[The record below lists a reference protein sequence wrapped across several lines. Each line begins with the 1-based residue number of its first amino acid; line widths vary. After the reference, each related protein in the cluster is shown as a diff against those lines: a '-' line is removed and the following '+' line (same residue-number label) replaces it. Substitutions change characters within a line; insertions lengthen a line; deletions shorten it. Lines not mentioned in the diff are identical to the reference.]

1 VITVT
6 QSGVAFREK
15 ARPRV
20 HLKAASTDRVRVLHV
35 IQNLNYGGMERLLA
49 DIVRGLDRSRFEA
62 HVLVL
67 QYFGRFADGLEE
79 IAQLH
84 QAPPM
89 SRWSMIRPAALARQ
103 VARIAPHV
111 VHTHS
116 GVWYKASL
124 AARMAG
130 VERIIHTEH
139 GRQSPDPLS
148 YRAID
153 SLAARR
159 TDVVVA
165 VSEPLRNQ
173 LVATRVASAR
183 RMRVVQN
190 GVDTNSFS
198 PRPDDGALRREIGVD
213 EHVPIIGSIGRL
225 EQIKG
230 YDVMIEAFARL
241 LSTWTEDR
249 KPVLVL
255 AGEGSH
261 REQLERMIRQ
271 RGITPHVHLLGW
283 RNDAHA
289 LHAGF
294 TLFTMS
300 SRSEGTSVSLLEA
313 MSAGL
318 CPVVTNVGGNA
329 DVLGAELAHRL
340 TPTEDPN
347 ALAAAWLEALRDRV
361 TRAGDAAAARVRVQR
376 EFSLSAMIH
385 AYERLYASALGEA
398 VQ

>member
-1 VITVT
+1 MPPGLVVPHKPVRHMMPPLID
-6 QSGVAFREK
+6 
-15 ARPRV
+15 PI
-20 HLKAASTDRVRVLHV
+20 RVLHV

-67 QYFGRFADGLEE
+67 QYFGRFADGLHE

-89 SRWSMIRPAALARQ
+89 SRWSMFRPTALARQ

-130 VERIIHTEH
+130 VRRIIHTEH

-148 YRAID
+148 YRTID

-159 TDVVVA
+159 TNVVVA
-165 VSEPLRNQ
+165 VSEPLRQQ
-173 LVATRVASAR
+173 LVATRVAPAR
-183 RMRVVQN
+183 RICVVQN
-190 GVDTNSFS
+190 GVDTNLYR
-198 PRPDDGALRREIGVD
+198 PRRDDGALRREIGVD

-225 EQIKG
+225 EHIKG
-230 YDVMIEAFARL
+230 YDVMIDAFARL
-241 LSTWTEDR
+241 VSTWSEGR

-261 REQLERMIRQ
+261 REQLERMIQ
-271 RGITPHVHLLGW
+271 ERGIASHVHLLGW
-283 RNDAHA
+283 RNDAQA
-289 LHAGF
+289 LYAGF
-294 TLFTMS
+294 TFFTMS

-313 MSAGL
+313 MSTGL

-329 DVLGAELAHRL
+329 NVLGPELAHRL
-340 TPTEDPN
+340 TPTQDAN
-347 ALAAAWLEALRDRV
+347 ALVTAWREALRDRT
-361 TRAGDAAAARVRVQR
+361 TRAADGVAARARVMR
-376 EFSLSAMIH
+376 EFSIEAMIS
-385 AYERLYASALGEA
+385 AYERLYASDACDA
-398 VQ
+398 MH

>member
-1 VITVT
+1 MTVT
-6 QSGVAFREK
+6 HSGIELGGQLV
-15 ARPRV
+15 P
-20 HLKAASTDRVRVLHV
+20 HMMPPSIDPIRVLHV

-67 QYFGRFADGLEE
+67 QYFGRFADGLQEV
-79 IAQLH
+79 AQLH
-84 QAPPM
+84 QAPRM
-89 SRWSMIRPAALARQ
+89 SRWSMLRPTALARQ
-103 VARIAPHV
+103 VASIAPHV

-130 VERIIHTEH
+130 VRRIIHTEH
-139 GRQSPDPLS
+139 GRQSPDPLA

-159 TDVVVA
+159 TDIVVA
-165 VSEPLRNQ
+165 VSEPLRQQ
-173 LVATRVASAR
+173 LIATRVAPAR
-183 RMRVVQN
+183 RMCVVQN
-190 GVDTNSFS
+190 GVDTNLYC

-225 EQIKG
+225 ERIKG
-230 YDVMIEAFARL
+230 YDVMIDAFARL
-241 LSTWTEDR
+241 LSTWTDGP

-255 AGEGSH
+255 AGEGSQ
-261 REQLERMIRQ
+261 REQIEKMICE
-271 RGITPHVHLLGW
+271 RGIASHVRLLGW
-283 RNDAHA
+283 RNDAQA
-289 LHAGF
+289 LYAGF

-318 CPVVTNVGGNA
+318 CPVVTDVGGNA
-329 DVLGAELAHRL
+329 NVLGAELAHRL
-340 TPTEDPN
+340 TPSEDPD
-347 ALAAAWLEALRDRV
+347 ALGAAWRQALRDRGALV
-361 TRAGDAAAARVRVQR
+361 ADGAAARARVLR
-376 EFSLSAMIH
+376 EFSISAMIH
-385 AYERLYASALGEA
+385 EYERLYATDTGGA
-398 VQ
+398 VH

>member
-1 VITVT
+1 MPTGLVVPHKPVRHMMPPSID
-6 QSGVAFREK
+6 
-15 ARPRV
+15 PI
-20 HLKAASTDRVRVLHV
+20 RVLHV

-67 QYFGRFADGLEE
+67 QYFGRFADGLHE

-84 QAPPM
+84 QAPRM
-89 SRWSMIRPAALARQ
+89 SRWSMIRPTALARQ

-130 VERIIHTEH
+130 VRRIIHTEH

-148 YRAID
+148 YRTID

-165 VSEPLRNQ
+165 VSEPLRKQ
-173 LVATRVASAR
+173 LIATRVAPAQ
-183 RMRVVQN
+183 RMCVVQN
-190 GVDTNSFS
+190 GVDTSLYC
-198 PRPDDGALRREIGVD
+198 PRPHDGALRREIGVD

-225 EQIKG
+225 EHIKG
-230 YDVMIEAFARL
+230 YDVMIDAFARL
-241 LSTWTEDR
+241 LSAWSEGR

-261 REQLERMIRQ
+261 RGQLERMIQ
-271 RGITPHVHLLGW
+271 ERGIASHVHLLGW
-283 RNDAHA
+283 RNDAQT
-289 LHAGF
+289 LYAGF

-313 MSAGL
+313 MSTGL
-318 CPVVTNVGGNA
+318 CPVVTDVGGNA
-329 DVLGAELAHRL
+329 NVLGAELAHRL
-340 TPTEDPN
+340 TPSQDPN
-347 ALAAAWLEALRDRV
+347 TLVTAWRDALHDG
-361 TRAGDAAAARVRVQR
+361 TRRTADGASARARVMQ
-376 EFSLSAMIH
+376 EFSIDAMIR
-385 AYERLYASALGEA
+385 AYERLYASDERER
-398 VQ
+398 VH

>member
-1 VITVT
+1 
-6 QSGVAFREK
+6 
-15 ARPRV
+15 
-20 HLKAASTDRVRVLHV
+20 
-35 IQNLNYGGMERLLA
+35 
-49 DIVRGLDRSRFEA
+49 
-62 HVLVL
+62 
-67 QYFGRFADGLEE
+67 
-79 IAQLH
+79 
-84 QAPPM
+84 
-89 SRWSMIRPAALARQ
+89 
-103 VARIAPHV
+103 

-130 VERIIHTEH
+130 VKRIIHTEH

-165 VSEPLRNQ
+165 VSGPLRNH
-173 LVATRVASAR
+173 LLATRVAPAR

-190 GVDTNSFS
+190 GVDTNVFR

-213 EHVPIIGSIGRL
+213 EQVPIIGSIGRL
-225 EQIKG
+225 EHIKG

-241 LSTWTEDR
+241 LSTWAEGR

-261 REQLERMIRQ
+261 REQLETMVRE
-271 RGITPHVHLLGW
+271 RGIASHVQLLGW
-283 RNDAHA
+283 RNDAQA

-313 MSAGL
+313 MSGGL

-329 DVLGAELAHRL
+329 DVLGTELAHRL
-340 TPTEDPN
+340 TPSEDPN
-347 ALAAAWLEALRDRV
+347 ALVAAWLEALRDRGS
-361 TRAGDAAAARVRVQR
+361 RAADGAAARARVLR
-376 EFSLSAMIH
+376 EFSLSAMIE
-385 AYERLYASALGEA
+385 AYECLYSSGL
-398 VQ
+398 

>member
-1 VITVT
+1 MPTGIEAPDKPVPHMMPPLMDPI
-6 QSGVAFREK
+6 
-15 ARPRV
+15 
-20 HLKAASTDRVRVLHV
+20 RVLHV

-67 QYFGRFADGLEE
+67 QYFGRFADGLQE

-84 QAPPM
+84 QAPRM
-89 SRWSMIRPAALARQ
+89 SRWSMVWPVALARQ

-130 VERIIHTEH
+130 VRRIIHTEH

-148 YRAID
+148 YRTID

-165 VSEPLRNQ
+165 VSEPLRKQ
-173 LVATRVASAR
+173 LIATRVAPAR
-183 RMRVVQN
+183 RMCVVQN
-190 GVDTNSFS
+190 GVDTNLYR

-230 YDVMIEAFARL
+230 YDVMLDAFARL
-241 LSTWTEDR
+241 LSSWTEDPL
-249 KPVLVL
+249 PVLVL

-261 REQLERMIRQ
+261 RGQLEKMIRE
-271 RGITPHVHLLGW
+271 RGIAPHVRLLGW
-283 RNDAHA
+283 RNDAPV

-318 CPVVTNVGGNA
+318 CPVVTDVGGNA
-329 DVLGAELAHRL
+329 DVLGSELAHRL

-347 ALAAAWLEALRDRV
+347 ALVAAWRHALRDGR
-361 TRAGDAAAARVRVQR
+361 TRAADGAAARARVLRQ
-376 EFSLSAMIH
+376 FSVSAMIH
-385 AYERLYASALGEA
+385 EYEDLYASAFPHT
-398 VQ
+398 VHQ